1 MHVIGTAGHV
11 DHGKSAL
18 VQALT
23 GVHPDRLKEERE
35 REMTIDLG
43 FAWFTM
49 PGEDDVGIVDVPG
62 HRDFIENML
71 AGVGGIDAVIL
82 VVAADEGVMPQTRE
96 HLAILDLLQVQSGLV
111 ALTKIDLIDDM
122 EWLDLV
128 ESDVRN
134 ALIGTSLENVN
145 IYRVSSKTKEGIDAL
160 VSGLESLL
168 SEYPLHADLG
178 KPRLP
183 IDRIFSISGFGT
195 VVTGTLQNGSFKIG
209 DEVEILPSGV
219 KGRIRGLQNHQRK
232 VDIVFPGSRTAINI
246 SGVDVNQIA
255 RGEVVA
261 KPSTYKS
268 TRLLDVSF
276 RLLTDASQPIKH
288 DHGVKLFIGAS
299 ETPARVRLLGAENL
313 NPGEEGWLQL
323 ETDQPIVAVRGDRFI
338 LRRPSPGETIGGG
351 MVVDALPKRRH
362 KRFAKPVIDKLNAL
376 AQGSPEEILLQAVL
390 EVGAGTIGDILARA
404 NLNQETAKQA
414 LSQLLQNGE
423 LIDPEKRREKSA
435 ALVKDNLATTLAYW
449 ETLLLQIMDEVS
461 HFHQVNPLKQGMPRE
476 ALRSRTKISLRLF
489 NAAIDELLA
498 CQKLAEIG
506 VNLKSADFSVK
517 FNAQQQAAI
526 DGLLAKFKSNPYLTP
541 SVKDCQNEVGE
552 LVYSA
557 LVDQEALVQ
566 VSPEVVFL
574 PETYIN
580 MVEDIKNLIQSK
592 GSISAAGVRDHFNT
606 SRKYALALLENMDA
620 QGITVRRGDER
631 QLKG

>member
-23 GVHPDRLKEERE
+23 GIHPDRLKEERE

-43 FAWFTM
+43 FAWFTL
-49 PGEDDVGIVDVPG
+49 PGGGDVGIVDVPG

-96 HLAILDLLQVQSGLV
+96 HLAILDLLQVQAGLV
-111 ALTKIDLIDDM
+111 ALTKIDLIDD
-122 EWLDLV
+122 EDWLDLV
-128 ESDVRN
+128 EGDVRN
-134 ALIGTSLENVN
+134 VLVGTTLENAD
-145 IYRVSSKTKEGIDAL
+145 IFRVSNKTNQGVGEL
-160 VSGLESLL
+160 VAGLERLL
-168 SEYPLHADLG
+168 GERPLHPDLG

-183 IDRIFSISGFGT
+183 VDRIFTIAGFGT
-195 VVTGTLQNGSFKIG
+195 VVTGTLQSGSFKVG
-209 DEVEILPSGV
+209 DEVEIMPSGGR
-219 KGRIRGLQNHQRK
+219 GRIRGLQNHQRK
-232 VDIVFPGSRTAINI
+232 VDVVYPGSRTAINI
-246 SGVDVNQIA
+246 SGVDVNQIT

-268 TRLLDVSF
+268 THLLDVSF
-276 RLLTDASQPIKH
+276 RLLADASQPIKH
-288 DHGVKLFIGAS
+288 DHRVKLFIGAS

-323 ETDQPIVAVRGDRFI
+323 ETEQPIVAIRGDRFI

-351 MVVDALPKRRH
+351 MVIDALPPRRH
-362 KRFAKPVIDKLNAL
+362 KRFAKPVIDKLNSL

-390 EVGAGTIGDILARA
+390 EIGAGTIGDILARA
-404 NLNQETAKQA
+404 NLNQDAVKQA
-414 LSQLLQNGE
+414 LSQLIQNGA
-423 LIDPEKRREKSA
+423 LIDAEKRGEK
-435 ALVKDNLATTLAYW
+435 LATIAKENIVTTPAYW
-449 ETLLLQIMDEVS
+449 ETLLLQIMDEIS

-476 ALRSRTKISLRLF
+476 ALRSRTKISPHLF
-489 NAAIDELLA
+489 NAAIDELIA
-498 CQKLAEIG
+498 SRKLAEIG
-506 VNLKSADFSVK
+506 VHLKSADFSVK
-517 FNAQQQAAI
+517 FTPQQQTAV

-541 SVKDCQNEVGE
+541 SVKECQNEVGE

-557 LVDQEALVQ
+557 LLDREALIQ

-574 PETYIN
+574 KDTYDQ
-580 MVEDIKNLIQSK
+580 MVKEIKTLIQAK
-592 GSISAAGVRDHFNT
+592 GSITAGEVRDHFNT
-606 SRKYALALLENMDA
+606 SRKYVLAMLEYMDGR
-620 QGITVRRGDER
+620 GITVRRGDER
-631 QLKG
+631 RLKG